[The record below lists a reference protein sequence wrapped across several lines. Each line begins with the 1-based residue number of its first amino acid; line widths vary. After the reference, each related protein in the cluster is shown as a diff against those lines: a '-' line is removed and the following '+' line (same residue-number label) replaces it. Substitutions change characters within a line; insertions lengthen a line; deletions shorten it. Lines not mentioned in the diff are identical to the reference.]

1 MIGSLTVT
9 VFPLREKECPSF
21 TSNQLVNNCPPFPL
35 CAQGSSLYNVDL
47 ISTYAF
53 TNNHCNILT
62 ETEYIVKRMS
72 EGKKHRKRKKNYDRE
87 CRDEEDG
94 SHWKWSSDL
103 VL

>member
-21 TSNQLVNNCPPFPL
+21 TSNQLVNNCPLFPP
-35 CAQGSSLYNVDL
+35 CAQGSSLHNVDL

-53 TNNHCNILT
+53 TNNHCSILT

-72 EGKKHRKRKKNYDRE
+72 EGEKHEKKQK
-87 CRDEEDG
+87 
-94 SHWKWSSDL
+94 L
-103 VL
+103 